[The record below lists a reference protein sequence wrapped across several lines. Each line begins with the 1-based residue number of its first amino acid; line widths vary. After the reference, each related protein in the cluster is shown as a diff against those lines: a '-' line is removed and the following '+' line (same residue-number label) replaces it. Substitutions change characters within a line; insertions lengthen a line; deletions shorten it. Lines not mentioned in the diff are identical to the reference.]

1 MKVRSVAPS
10 SPSLTL
16 GEVIESEGGSSSS
29 VIVSVRDDGAV
40 TPCEFAA
47 EPDTVTLSSGSSVA
61 SPVAVIVTV
70 PVLLV
75 RPAAMVRVFSA
86 LSAKSPAP
94 AVVPAAETVIVVSA
108 LEARFSEAVTV
119 EELAAPLSVT
129 EVRERASVAV
139 GFASSSV
146 IVRVTA
152 AGAVTPCEFAAA
164 PDTVT
169 LRFGS
174 SVSSSTAVIVTVP
187 VLLVAPAA
195 MVSVFSALREKSA
208 ASAPEP
214 GAAETV
220 ISVSAL
226 DGRSSEAVTVVEFV
240 APLSGILGRDSA
252 RVTVGFASSSV
263 MVPVPVAVP
272 MVAFT
277 APLNSTATVSFGS
290 SVVSPVS
297 ETVIVLLV
305 SPAAKVRVPPLIA
318 L

>member
-1 MKVRSVAPS
+1 MKARSVEPR
-10 SPSLTL
+10 SPSAAL
-16 GEVIESEGGSSSS
+16 GEVMEREGGSSSS

-119 EELAAPLSVT
+119 EELAAPLSAT
-129 EVRERASVAV
+129 EVRESASVAV

-169 LRFGS
+169 LWFGS
-174 SVSSSTAVIVTVP
+174 SVSSSVAVIVTVP

-208 ASAPEP
+208 ASASAPA
-214 GAAETV
+214 AAETV
-220 ISVSAL
+220 TSVSAL
-226 DGRSSEAVTVVEFV
+226 DGRSSEAVTAVEFV
-240 APLSGILGRDSA
+240 APLSGIVGRESA
-252 RVTVGFASSSV
+252 SVTFGVASSFLI
-263 MVPVPVAVP
+263 VPIAVAR
-272 MVAFT
+272 
-277 APLNSTATVSFGS
+277 ATV
-290 SVVSPVS
+290 
-297 ETVIVLLV
+297 
-305 SPAAKVRVPPLIA
+305 A
-318 L
+318 